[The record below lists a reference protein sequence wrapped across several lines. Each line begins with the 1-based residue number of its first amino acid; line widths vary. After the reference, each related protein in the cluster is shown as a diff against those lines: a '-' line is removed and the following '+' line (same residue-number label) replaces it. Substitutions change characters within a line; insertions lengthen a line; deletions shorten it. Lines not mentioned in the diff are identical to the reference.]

1 MKQYKYISLKLSW
14 GEYRTSKEK
23 GKLSHRE
30 VIDSMAERGWKY
42 VDHVPVLSDGYGR
55 ISAYDLVFERDTAE

>member
-14 GEYRTSKEK
+14 GEYRTSKGK

-30 VIDSMAERGWKY
+30 VIDSLAERGWKY
-42 VDHVPVLSDGYGR
+42 VDHIPVGVGGNGGA
-55 ISAYDLVFERDTAE
+55 AYIDLVFEKDVEE

>member
-1 MKQYKYISLKLSW
+1 MKQYKYISLKNSW

-30 VIDSMAERGWKY
+30 VIDSMAEKGWKY
-42 VDHVPVLSDGYGR
+42 VDDSPVGINGYGGATY
-55 ISAYDLVFERDTAE
+55 IDLVFEKDVEE